1 MPTGLYL
8 GFFVTPPVKMERNP
22 DMYVS
27 TSCVFIQAMGGHLE
41 IIAQLPEGD
50 FRINQFSG

>member
-27 TSCVFIQAMGGHLE
+27 TLCVFIQAMGGHLE